1 MAKKLSDMSN
11 VSEMKDATPGAP
23 ESPPGRSGNQA
34 MTPFE
39 EFDRLLEHVFDRGWM
54 RPLFKERQF
63 WDRFDMAGPRLPR
76 VDLIDRDGEFVL
88 RAEIPGVERD
98 NLDVSIADNRVTIK
112 GEQATTSKEEK
123 GEYFRSEI
131 SRGTFARTL
140 TLPGDVDPD
149 KASASFQDGVLELIL
164 PKLKEA
170 RRRRID
176 IQ

>member
-1 MAKKLSDMSN
+1 MAKKASDMSN
-11 VSEMKDATPGAP
+11 VSEMKEAAPASPEATPSRTG
-23 ESPPGRSGNQA
+23 GQA

-39 EFDRLLEHVFDRGWM
+39 EFDRMLEHVFDRGWM

-63 WDRFDMAGPRLPR
+63 WDRFDMAGPRMPR

-112 GEQATTSKEEK
+112 GERETTSKEEK

-140 TLPGDVDPD
+140 TLPSDVDPD
-149 KASASFQDGVLELIL
+149 KASASFKDGVLELTL

-176 IQ
+176 IR